1 MLMHGVGYCRRRDLG
16 SYARRNGR
24 DTQDEDAAYLV
35 RGKIGQDGDD
45 DCGSD
50 TRWVRLK
57 DLVNNENIEDAIE
70 PSE

>member
-1 MLMHGVGYCRRRDLG
+1 M
-16 SYARRNGR
+16 A
-24 DTQDEDAAYLV
+24 
-35 RGKIGQDGDD
+35 KDD

-70 PSE
+70 PDQANEIEPKGVEPREVEPSSKGM